1 MCSCPCANSSVSREA
16 GELGRASGGTP
27 GRCSGQQPR
36 AGLGAGGT
44 QQPRLDTRSLHRP
57 ATESPA
63 ASGHLPR
70 WREQRWLADR
80 AQQP

>member
-1 MCSCPCANSSVSREA
+1 MCGCPCANSSVSREA
-16 GELGRASGGTP
+16 GELGRASGPPRQDRAGAP

-44 QQPRLDTRSLHRP
+44 QQPHLDTRSLHRP

-70 WREQRWLADR
+70 
-80 AQQP
+80 